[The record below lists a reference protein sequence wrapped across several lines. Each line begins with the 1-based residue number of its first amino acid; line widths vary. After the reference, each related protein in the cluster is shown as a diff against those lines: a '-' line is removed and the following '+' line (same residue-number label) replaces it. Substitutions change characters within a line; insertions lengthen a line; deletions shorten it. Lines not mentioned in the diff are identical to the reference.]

1 MMAGFCV
8 VGCFFCSGI
17 LVFLGWL
24 FLLFVCLVHFG
35 FYLFWIWVFFF
46 FISFLL
52 LLAES
57 KGGNRVTGILYHGLE
72 MGLIQATE
80 R

>member
-1 MMAGFCV
+1 MCCWVFFLFWYFGFFGLAFFV
-8 VGCFFCSGI
+8 VCLSGSFW
-17 LVFLGWL
+17 V
-24 FLLFVCLVHFG
+24 LFVLG
-35 FYLFWIWVFFF
+35 LVFFF